1 MMKKQIVMPA
11 HLMDDMEHQ
20 KKTNGGNLFNDFS
33 SVAEATGTYTA
44 KVCLRSDVKD
54 LAGLHSFLE
63 GRRLSCNALG

>member
-1 MMKKQIVMPA
+1 MPA

-44 KVCLRSDVKD
+44 KVYLCHD
-54 LAGLHSFLE
+54 LEAWGFLHSHQSLCK
-63 GRRLSCNALG
+63 L

>member
-1 MMKKQIVMPA
+1 MPA

-44 KVCLRSDVKD
+44 KVYLCHD
-54 LAGLHSFLE
+54 LEA
-63 GRRLSCNALG
+63 

>member
-44 KVCLRSDVKD
+44 KVYLCHD
-54 LAGLHSFLE
+54 LEAWGFLHSRQSLCK
-63 GRRLSCNALG
+63 L

>member
-1 MMKKQIVMPA
+1 MPA

-44 KVCLRSDVKD
+44 KVCLCLD
-54 LAGLHSFLE
+54 LEALAALH
-63 GRRLSCNALG
+63 CCQ